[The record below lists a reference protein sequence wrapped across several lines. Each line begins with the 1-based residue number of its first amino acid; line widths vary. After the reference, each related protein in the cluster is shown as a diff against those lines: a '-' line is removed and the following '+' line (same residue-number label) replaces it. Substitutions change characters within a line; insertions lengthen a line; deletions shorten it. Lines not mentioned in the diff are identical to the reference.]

1 MSSFFSADIG
11 VSQGLA
17 FFIVPIFH
25 IFEKRIKN
33 LNILISFL
41 SFVDDDLF
49 ISQEKSFVN
58 TNANSFCSYNIM
70 TSLLDQFGL
79 KVKYRKT
86 KIFYFSRL
94 YSIFNPPALSL
105 SQLGWTYSLF

>member
-41 SFVDDDLF
+41 SFVDDGLF
-49 ISQEKSFVN
+49 IS
-58 TNANSFCSYNIM
+58 
-70 TSLLDQFGL
+70 
-79 KVKYRKT
+79 
-86 KIFYFSRL
+86 
-94 YSIFNPPALSL
+94 
-105 SQLGWTYSLF
+105 